1 MRISE
6 VLVALGWSAGL
17 MFLLLGCLLLYRRLR
32 TAPSLCL
39 LACVAVAPIWYFAS
53 PLIAHFVLQQ
63 VMVGG
68 SSATWDRILV
78 ATTIGVPTCLLL
90 VASVSFWLSIRSID
104 ARPNK
109 SFKPTP
115 LRGAA

>member
-1 MRISE
+1 MRISD
-6 VLVALGWSAGL
+6 VLVALGWLAGL
-17 MFLLLGCLLLYRRLR
+17 MFLLLGCWSLHRHLR
-32 TAPSLCL
+32 TWSSLCL
-39 LACVAVAPIWYFAS
+39 LACVAGAPIWYFGS
-53 PLIAHFVLQQ
+53 PVAAHFVLKQ

-68 SSATWDRILV
+68 SSATLDGILV
-78 ATTIGVPTCLLL
+78 ANTIIVPTCLLL